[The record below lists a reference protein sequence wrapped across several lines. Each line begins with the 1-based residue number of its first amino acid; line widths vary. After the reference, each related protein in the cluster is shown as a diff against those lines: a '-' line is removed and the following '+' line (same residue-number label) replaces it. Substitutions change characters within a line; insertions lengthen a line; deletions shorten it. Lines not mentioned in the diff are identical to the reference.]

1 MATVYDLQNAPVA
14 NANWID
20 ALLNSYP
27 AWNYITPFRTTLY
40 YTFSITSGTETQTYS
55 VSRPNFQAFN
65 AAQQAAAREIMAH
78 AAAVTGIDFVE
89 TASGSNADIH
99 FASYDISGP
108 TTSGI
113 ASSYGPYSYNAQN
126 VVTSY
131 APEVYI
137 YLDNREFLS
146 LNSSPVKSNQGYE
159 VLLHE
164 VGHALGLKHPFEG
177 AATLPAGLD
186 DSSHTVMSYTH
197 NSSTSYSTFRE
208 LDLAALTYLYGLDGL
223 GGSWGVGTSGY
234 YYQGTS
240 GNETFTAGSGRHA
253 WAGLGGTDVVN
264 YPAAASGVMFSRTDD
279 SAWLRITGSGFD
291 DWVAPDVERVGFQ
304 SGGTALP
311 VAMLISALGTAAQRV
326 YAGTSASDVVSG
338 TGGGD
343 LFYLGDAGN
352 DIFDGAGG
360 VDTALLDL
368 GRAQVQIEQ
377 SGVGYRLTGAYGSD
391 TLIGLERLRFNDK
404 KIALDFD
411 GAAGNSV
418 KLIGAIFGKN
428 YVAAANDATSAA
440 YVGAGLQL
448 FDSGM
453 TVQQVAELALGSGV
467 FPGGRSNANV
477 VTQLYK
483 NVTNTLPGQAD
494 LDYFVGWLDS
504 GLYTQ
509 AALAVFA
516 AESDLNKTNIDF
528 VGLARSGIEYA

>member
-40 YTFSITSGTETQTYS
+40 YTFSVTSGTETQAYN

-89 TASGSNADIH
+89 TSIGSNADIH
-99 FASYDISGP
+99 FASYDISGSS
-108 TTSGI
+108 TSGI
-113 ASSYGPYSYNAQN
+113 AWTYGPYTYNSQN
-126 VVTSY
+126 SVTSY
-131 APEVYI
+131 APSIYV

-146 LNSSPVKSNQGYE
+146 MNSSPVKGNQGYE

-177 AATLPAGLD
+177 ATTLPASLD

-197 NSSTSYSTFRE
+197 NGSISYSTFRE
-208 LDLAALTYLYGLDGL
+208 LDLAALAYLYGVDGL

-240 GNETFTAGSGRHA
+240 ANETFTAGAGRHA
-253 WAGLGGTDVVN
+253 WVGLGGTDVVN
-264 YPAAASGVMFSRTDD
+264 YPASASGVMFSRTDD
-279 SAWLRITGSGFD
+279 STWLKITGSGFD
-291 DWVAPDVERVGFQ
+291 DRIAPSVERVGFQ
-304 SGGTALP
+304 SGTALP
-311 VAMLISALGTAAQRV
+311 VAMMISALGTAPQRV
-326 YAGTSASDVVSG
+326 YAGTSAGDVVSG
-338 TGGGD
+338 TAGND

-360 VDTALLDL
+360 IDTALLDL
-368 GRAQVQIEQ
+368 DRAQVQIQQ
-377 SGVGYRLTGAYGSD
+377 SGFGYRLTSTYGSD

-411 GAAGNSV
+411 GAAGNTV

-428 YVAAANDATSAA
+428 YVAAANDAAGAA

-453 TVQQVAELALGSGV
+453 TMQQVAEFAL
-467 FPGGRSNANV
+467 
-477 VTQLYK
+477 
-483 NVTNTLPGQAD
+483 
-494 LDYFVGWLDS
+494 
-504 GLYTQ
+504 
-509 AALAVFA
+509 
-516 AESDLNKTNIDF
+516 
-528 VGLARSGIEYA
+528 